1 MDFIYRFGRIFSL
14 SIFTFHFLGSGQHQM
29 AAVTPSRFF
38 AAKKSIK
45 NSVHTGFRLFLVSR
59 RHKNPATP
67 RQICR
72 GYFLFS
78 ELVKSQISW

>member
-45 NSVHTGFRLFLVSR
+45 NSVHTGFS
-59 RHKNPATP
+59 
-67 RQICR
+67 
-72 GYFLFS
+72 
-78 ELVKSQISW
+78 